1 MAVAGVVLLYEGRH
15 LTFFYDEWNFI
26 LLRRGGSLSTYLDPH
41 NGHLSLFPVAIYKLL
56 FKLVGLRHYWPYR
69 AVLVALDL
77 ASSALLYALAARRIG
92 RWLAIAPALLLALI
106 GSANQDLLWPFQIG
120 FLGSVAGGLGALLVI
135 EARAATR
142 TSDALATALV
152 IYSVG
157 SSSVGLTFM
166 VAIAVA
172 LLVRG
177 EWRRGLVIIGIPVV
191 LYAIWFAGWET
202 SQATSSLL
210 GIPHYIVKAAAAGFG
225 GVAGARVDL
234 GPELAVAGALAIA
247 ALAWWRERKVTPL
260 LMAAAAGALVFWGL
274 AAIVR
279 GANPDPQAN
288 RYVYISASFILL
300 AAIDSIGPRRI
311 GAPVA
316 ALLCALVAT
325 AVVLNVRQLHDAERG
340 LTGIDDSVRASLS
353 ASEIAAPVI
362 SPRFVMSPVQ
372 APQITAGPYLAAIKA
387 LGSPAPSVRQ
397 LERSRGS
404 MRSTAD
410 SVLVLAERISSVAAP
425 RGAMP
430 CAPAPLRTTR
440 SLSVRAGKSLL
451 IETTSGP
458 AKVYVRRF
466 ASVLSAPIPPLSA
479 RHAALIHFPADRAPT
494 VPWTVV
500 IAASSRPRACVA

>member
-1 MAVAGVVLLYEGRH
+1 MCVASVVVLVAGQH

-26 LLRRGGSLSTYLDPH
+26 LLRRGGSLATYLDPH

-56 FKLVGLRHYWPYR
+56 FELVGLRRYWPYR
-69 AVLVALDL
+69 AVLVALDI
-77 ASSALLYALAARRIG
+77 ASSVLLYALAARRIG

-152 IYSVG
+152 IYSLG
-157 SSSVGLTFM
+157 SSSVGLAF
-166 VAIAVA
+166 VVAVA
-172 LLVRG
+172 VGLLARG
-177 EWRRGLVIIGIPVV
+177 EWRRGVKIIGIPVV
-191 LYAIWFAGWET
+191 LYVIWYAGWET
-202 SQATSSLL
+202 SQETSSLTGVPL
-210 GIPHYIVKAAAAGFG
+210 YMVKAAAAGFAG
-225 GVAGARVDL
+225 IAGAAVDL
-234 GPELAVAGALAIA
+234 GPELAIPGALAIA
-247 ALAWWRERKVTPL
+247 ALAWWRDRKVTPL
-260 LMAAAAGALVFWGL
+260 LLAALAGALMFWGL

-279 GANPDPQAN
+279 GANPEPEAN
-288 RYVYISASFILL
+288 RYVYISAVFILL

-325 AVVLNVRQLHDAERG
+325 AVALNVRQLHAAERG
-340 LTGIDDSVRASLS
+340 LTGIDNSVRASLS

-362 SPRFVMSPVQ
+362 SPSFVMSPGQ

-397 LERSRGS
+397 LERSGGS

-410 SVLVLAERISSVAAP
+410 SVLVLAERISSVVAP
-425 RGAMP
+425 RGAIP
-430 CAPAPLRTTR
+430 CAPAPLLTTR

-458 AKVYVRRF
+458 AKVYMRRF
-466 ASVLSAPIPPLSA
+466 ASVLSAPIPPLPA
-479 RHAALIHFPADRAPT
+479 RHAALIHFPGDRAPT
-494 VPWTVV
+494 VPWIVD
-500 IAASSRPRACVA
+500 IAGESRPRACVA